1 MWQSLGQ
8 YISPER
14 GCNLVVHTLGKHR
27 SVLLTSLLLI
37 VILILISSNVGKER
51 NFNPLQTIII
61 EGLSPLEK
69 AIVTSK
75 NSVIDLWNKYI
86 YLINVR
92 KENQALKRMINKL
105 KEENNQ
111 YREAIMANIR
121 LEKLLDF
128 KEKVP
133 APMVPAQV
141 VGWDPS
147 TWFRTI
153 IIDKG
158 IRDGIEPNMP
168 VVNSDGI
175 IGRIMQ
181 TSSHYSKVLLII
193 DPNSAIDSIVQRTR
207 ARGILEGTGGGD
219 CELKYFSKNDDV
231 REGDRI
237 VSSGLGGIFP
247 KGLALGEV
255 TKVKRGNSEMFQHV
269 KVRSSVDFTKL
280 EEVLVILRKPTSL
293 N

>member
-1 MWQSLGQ
+1 M
-8 YISPER
+8 
-14 GCNLVVHTLGKHR
+14 
-27 SVLLTSLLLI
+27 
-37 VILILISSNVGKER
+37 NVGREM
-51 NFNPLQTIII
+51 NFNLLQTIII

-69 AIVTSK
+69 TIVMSK
-75 NSVIDLWNKYI
+75 NSVIGLWDRYI

-92 KENQALKRMINKL
+92 KENQILKRMINRL
-105 KEENNQ
+105 KEENNR
-111 YREAIMANIR
+111 YREAVMANIR

-128 KEKVP
+128 KEKIPVP
-133 APMVPAQV
+133 IVPAQV

-158 IRDGIEPNMP
+158 LKAGIKQNML
-168 VVNSDGI
+168 VVNSDGV

-181 TSSHYSKVLLII
+181 SSSNYSKVLLII

-237 VSSGLGGIFP
+237 VSSGLAGVFP

-255 TKVKRGNSEMFQHV
+255 TKVKGASSEMFQQV
-269 KVRSSVDFTKL
+269 KVKPSVDFAKL
-280 EEVLVILRKPTSL
+280 EEVLVILGKAPL
-293 N
+293 LD

>member
-1 MWQSLGQ
+1 
-8 YISPER
+8 
-14 GCNLVVHTLGKHR
+14 VHTLRKHR
-27 SVLLTSLLLI
+27 PLVLTSLLLI
-37 VILILISSNVGKER
+37 VILVLISLNVGRER
-51 NFNPLQTIII
+51 NFNFLQTIII

-69 AIVTSK
+69 AIVISK
-75 NSVIDLWNKYI
+75 NSVIGLWNRYI

-92 KENQALKRMINKL
+92 KENQTLKKMVNRL
-105 KEENNQ
+105 KEENNR
-111 YREAIMANIR
+111 YTEAVMANIR

-128 KEKVP
+128 KEKIP
-133 APMVPAQV
+133 APMVPVQV

-158 IRDGIEPNMP
+158 IRGGIKQNMP

-181 TSSHYSKVLLII
+181 TSSDYSKVLLII

-207 ARGILEGTGGGD
+207 ARGILGGTGEGG
-219 CELKYFSKNDDV
+219 CGLKYFSKNDDV

-237 VSSGLGGIFP
+237 VSSGLGGVFP
-247 KGLALGEV
+247 KGLALGKVTEV
-255 TKVKRGNSEMFQHV
+255 KGGSLEMFQQV
-269 KVRSSVDFTKL
+269 KVKPSVDFAKL
-280 EEVLVILRKPTSL
+280 EEVVVILGKAPL
-293 N
+293 LD

>member
-1 MWQSLGQ
+1 MRRYRSL
-8 YISPER
+8 
-14 GCNLVVHTLGKHR
+14 
-27 SVLLTSLLLI
+27 LLTSLLLI
-37 VILILISSNVGKER
+37 VVLLLISLNVGRER
-51 NFNPLQTIII
+51 DFNLLQTIII

-75 NSVIDLWNKYI
+75 NSVIGLWNRYI

-92 KENQALKRMINKL
+92 KENQTLKRMINRL
-105 KEENNQ
+105 KEENNR
-111 YREAIMANIR
+111 YRETVMANIR

-128 KEKVP
+128 KEKIPV
-133 APMVPAQV
+133 PMVPAQV
-141 VGWDPS
+141 VSWDPS

-153 IIDKG
+153 IVDKG
-158 IRDGIEPNMP
+158 IRDGIKRNMP

-181 TSSHYSKVLLII
+181 SSSHYSKVLLII

-231 REGDRI
+231 REDDRI

-255 TKVKRGNSEMFQHV
+255 TKVKRGNSEMFQQV
-269 KVRSSVDFTKL
+269 KVRPSVDFAKL
-280 EEVLVILRKPTSL
+280 EEVLVILKKPTSL